1 MMPQRNMHPFSACS
15 NSVLSPNNSRGG
27 GEQER
32 FVLGIYLVGHTRGAG
47 RANKPL
53 LLQCR
58 SRIRSRVLLVI
69 VLLTCLPSDNV
80 WHELQR

>member
-47 RANKPL
+47 RANNHFY
-53 LLQCR
+53 C
-58 SRIRSRVLLVI
+58 SVEVAFVVVYYWS
-69 VLLTCLPSDNV
+69 SYY
-80 WHELQR
+80 